1 MGIVKEA
8 IIEAMDIANKY
19 EKVQWIYKNGKNKEL
34 DFLVEMLLKNYPNEF
49 EKIDNKKIMEFLYCP
64 EDIFYSLSVEQTED
78 YMVCE
83 LRKII
88 GSKDCAYTE
97 IL

>member
-1 MGIVKEA
+1 
-8 IIEAMDIANKY
+8 
-19 EKVQWIYKNGKNKEL
+19 
-34 DFLVEMLLKNYPNEF
+34 
-49 EKIDNKKIMEFLYCP
+49 MEFLYCP
-64 EDIFYSLSVEQTED
+64 EDIFYSVSIEQTED
-78 YMVCE
+78 YMICE